1 MPADNTA
8 YLSEAA
14 RSRTRQSRDRTV
26 AAIRRL
32 DHEGHDIT
40 VAAVSRAAG
49 VSRSFLYRHA
59 DLRAEIERL
68 RPTQPTASRLP
79 SQLRGSPDSTRA
91 RAEALRSEIERLTTE
106 NRWLRQQAETLLG
119 ERRAA
124 PHPQP

>member
-1 MPADNTA
+1 VPADNTA

-14 RSRTRQSRDRTV
+14 QSRTRQSRDRTI

-32 DHEGHDIT
+32 DHDGHDIT

-68 RPTQPTASRLP
+68 RPTQPAAAPRLP
-79 SQLRGSPDSTRA
+79 SQLRASPDSARA

-124 PHPQP
+124 PQP